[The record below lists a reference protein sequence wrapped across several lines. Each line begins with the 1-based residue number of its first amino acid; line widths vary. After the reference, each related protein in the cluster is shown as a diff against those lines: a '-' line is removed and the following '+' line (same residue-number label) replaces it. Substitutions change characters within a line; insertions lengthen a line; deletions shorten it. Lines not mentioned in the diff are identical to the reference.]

1 MEELVILERE
11 IRAVT
16 AALKEMSATAAQTER
31 ERGTSSGMA
40 SAGTASTGGMGSASG
55 TPQDGPAVTTG
66 GLKIAIQTLQGR
78 T

>member
-1 MEELVILERE
+1 MEELIVLERE

-16 AALKEMSATAAQTER
+16 AALKEMSATAVEAGR
-31 ERGTSSGMA
+31 VSSGMA
-40 SAGTASTGGMGSASG
+40 AAGTTSTGGMGSATG